1 MRVRAGRLAID
12 IAAHADALKSSAAPE
27 TIGACLHASPAMRIA
42 YLTNVYPKVSHTFIR
57 DEIHAL
63 ERIGFEIMRLTI
75 RKPHAPLPDA
85 VDRAEADRTIALLD
99 VGPLAFAHA
108 IASRFLQHPLAF
120 IASLWMALSMGWR
133 GAAGIARGLAYF
145 VEACLLSTMLARAG
159 VHHVHVHFGTNP
171 ASVALLARR
180 LGGPTY
186 SLTVHGPDEFDAPG
200 ALHLREK
207 IADASFAVAISH
219 HGRGQLMRWSRV
231 ADWPR
236 IALVRCGASP
246 RFHHR
251 SDVGLSSRTLVCVA
265 RLSAQKGLSVLIE
278 ATAIV
283 ARAHPFQLRIIGD
296 GEMRA
301 EIEAHI
307 AARGLGDHIHL
318 LGWQS
323 TDSVRREIEA
333 ARALVV
339 PSFAEGLPVV
349 IMEAFALGRPVIATA
364 IAGIPELVDTTT
376 GWLVPTGSAD
386 ALAEA
391 MDEMLCADIGTLQA
405 KTAHGRARVAAQHDV
420 DASAATLATL
430 LRPWAVAR

>member
-1 MRVRAGRLAID
+1 
-12 IAAHADALKSSAAPE
+12 
-27 TIGACLHASPAMRIA
+27 
-42 YLTNVYPKVSHTFIR
+42 
-57 DEIHAL
+57 
-63 ERIGFEIMRLTI
+63 
-75 RKPHAPLPDA
+75 
-85 VDRAEADRTIALLD
+85 
-99 VGPLAFAHA
+99 
-108 IASRFLQHPLAF
+108 
-120 IASLWMALSMGWR
+120 
-133 GAAGIARGLAYF
+133 
-145 VEACLLSTMLARAG
+145 
-159 VHHVHVHFGTNP
+159 
-171 ASVALLARR
+171 
-180 LGGPTY
+180 
-186 SLTVHGPDEFDAPG
+186 
-200 ALHLREK
+200 
-207 IADASFAVAISH
+207 
-219 HGRGQLMRWSRV
+219 MRWSRV